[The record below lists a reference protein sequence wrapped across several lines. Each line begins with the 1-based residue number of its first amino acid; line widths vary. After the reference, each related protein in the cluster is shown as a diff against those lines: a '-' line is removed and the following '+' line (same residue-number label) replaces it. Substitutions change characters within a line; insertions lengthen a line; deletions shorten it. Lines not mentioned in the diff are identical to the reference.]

1 MQMLSYC
8 CYNCSLHFHCN
19 LNWNLAK
26 TLAKFTLTSKYIS
39 DETGDRSFLT
49 VLQLLKLLSGGR
61 MKNRSRN
68 SRIWIIWIFTIIGK
82 RLGMCR
88 QRAGEWALPP
98 LRIFNIQIINI
109 PPVGDSD
116 LGLDWWLFLRTLEIL
131 VVGSTL
137 KSLQLFYTGPSP
149 SWSLTPKTF
158 VGDAKVS
165 SSSFHHLMISLLF
178 HRWKYEI
185 FGDPSRIQTRSEWQT
200 DIKYRSKTDRRR
212 RRLSA

>member
-116 LGLDWWLFLRTLEIL
+116 LGPGWLFLIYAKRWL
-131 VVGSTL
+131 
-137 KSLQLFYTGPSP
+137 SLHEPGPDSQARP
-149 SWSLTPKTF
+149 S
-158 VGDAKVS
+158 
-165 SSSFHHLMISLLF
+165 ISGQ
-178 HRWKYEI
+178 R
-185 FGDPSRIQTRSEWQT
+185 RIQAHHSLDKRNCDNIRAENGFFSQNRNPKWSNDYLNFIIPVHRS
-200 DIKYRSKTDRRR
+200 
-212 RRLSA
+212 

>member
-116 LGLDWWLFLRTLEIL
+116 LGLDWWLFLIYAKRWLIPWARPRL
-131 VVGSTL
+131 P
-137 KSLQLFYTGPSP
+137 GPSIHLWTAENTG
-149 SWSLTPKTF
+149 SSLIRQKKLWQHKSRKWIFFPKQKS
-158 VGDAKVS
+158 KV
-165 SSSFHHLMISLLF
+165 I
-178 HRWKYEI
+178 
-185 FGDPSRIQTRSEWQT
+185 
-200 DIKYRSKTDRRR
+200 
-212 RRLSA
+212 

>member
-116 LGLDWWLFLRTLEIL
+116 LGPGWLFLIYAKRWLIPWL
-131 VVGSTL
+131 WARPRL
-137 KSLQLFYTGPSP
+137 PGPSIHLWTAENTGSSLIRQKKLWQHKSRKWIFSQNRNP
-149 SWSLTPKTF
+149 KWSNDYLNFIIP
-158 VGDAKVS
+158 V
-165 SSSFHHLMISLLF
+165 
-178 HRWKYEI
+178 HR
-185 FGDPSRIQTRSEWQT
+185 S
-200 DIKYRSKTDRRR
+200 
-212 RRLSA
+212 